1 MTSSTIDDSQRKA
14 AKVAGFAY
22 LFTLAAV
29 VFSQFRIHDRLM
41 VGNAA
46 ETARNIMAH
55 ERLFRIG
62 IACDLTYCAGVVILL
77 TALYVILKPVNPGF
91 ALLAAFW
98 RLAYAFVWILM
109 TLNLFDAR
117 RLLSGADYSRVFE
130 AANLDFA
137 LVFPGLSEI
146 IGKLHPQ
153 PRFRRAAE
161 RLREPDRNLG
171 ADPHKR

>member
-1 MTSSTIDDSQRKA
+1 MTNSTIDDSQRKA

-77 TALYVILKPVNPGF
+77 GF
-91 ALLAAFW
+91 
-98 RLAYAFVWILM
+98 IK
-109 TLNLFDAR
+109 D
-117 RLLSGADYSRVFE
+117 LLSDNQR
-130 AANLDFA
+130 
-137 LVFPGLSEI
+137 I
-146 IGKLHPQ
+146 
-153 PRFRRAAE
+153 
-161 RLREPDRNLG
+161 
-171 ADPHKR
+171 